1 MIKIDVLDEQYDVI
15 TEWSEL
21 TIEKFVKV
29 QQIVD
34 NAPKKLKDIIGYIY
48 TNDKKELESIEL
60 SKNES
65 LKTFP
70 KFYGDMLGV
79 LCDIDRKIIN
89 QIDRDSREQFFNV
102 YLIKFAIGCLYA
114 PIDIEPSGLDSFD
127 FEGDTYYFP
136 RAKKVLDKERPM
148 GYLSTIQFTEAADLD
163 VYMNGLDN
171 KPSGLDSFDFEGDTY
186 YFPRAKK
193 VLDKERPMGYLS
205 TIQFT
210 EAADLDVY
218 MNGLDNKD
226 YSVLAN
232 ICAILCVKDN
242 EEYDEDVM
250 LERAER
256 FKQLPMNIAWDVFF
270 YLGELLTTYTKTIV
284 PYSLEKVKLNMQ
296 RQPNQAD

>member
-1 MIKIDVLDEQYDVI
+1 LILYNKDVMIKIDVLDEQYDVI

-171 KPSGLDSFDFEGDTY
+171 K
-186 YFPRAKK
+186 
-193 VLDKERPMGYLS
+193 
-205 TIQFT
+205 
-210 EAADLDVY
+210 
-218 MNGLDNKD
+218 D